1 MTLTPGTKLGPY
13 EILAAIG
20 AGGMGEVYKAK
31 DTRLDR
37 FVAIKVLPE
46 DFAKNPDSL
55 ARFEREAKAVA
66 ALNHTNITGIFDIGH
81 VDDTAYAVM
90 ELLEGET
97 LRARLLQGGLTP
109 RKAIELAIQMAQGLA
124 AAHNKGVIHRD
135 LKPDNLWITTEGR
148 LKILDFGLA
157 KQVVPAGRGSQSY
170 LATEA
175 VSPGHVLHTE
185 EGVILGTMGYMS
197 PEQVRGETVDA
208 RSDIFSFGAVL
219 FEMLTGRK
227 AFARE
232 TASDTMAAILRDD
245 PPEMDESGKSIPP
258 ALRRIIDHCL
268 EKLPA
273 RRFHDADDLAFALE
287 NLSTGSTDGRTFDG
301 SGAHSASSLSTPIA
315 LGFNGSWRQGWPWVT
330 LAGLA
335 VAAALLWIWGVPK
348 SHSGITYRQRSFRP
362 QAIFQAAFAPDGET
376 IIYSAALEGNVPELF
391 MIRPEYAEPQSLGLP
406 RTHLLSIS
414 SKGEL
419 AVLTN
424 ARYINHRLFTGTL
437 ARVSLGGTAPRE
449 ILEGVRQAA
458 WSPDGAE
465 LAIIRMVNG
474 KDRLEFPIGKVLLE
488 TTGYLSDLR
497 VSPKGDRI
505 ALFEHP
511 AQFDDRGSVI
521 AVDRAGK
528 RTVLSAGYSAEE
540 GLSWSQSGDEVLFSA
555 TAEGSGFTLYGV
567 NLSGHRRI
575 ALMSAGG
582 LTMHDVS
589 RTGRWLV
596 TRDDKGW
603 GISVQAPGAN
613 AERDLSWLDG
623 SSSPW
628 LSGDGRKL
636 LFSDYSSTAGSNY
649 QVCLRTTDGGPVTRL
664 GEGDGYGL
672 SPDGKWALAIIYTP
686 PQILIHPTGPGET
699 RRLPFGSLEAVQV
712 ARWCP
717 DGKRILIEGNEAGKA
732 SRCFVQDVSG
742 GSAKPVT
749 PEGTAKGMV
758 SPDGL
763 KILYS
768 TSGGSYSIQP
778 IGGGSAQPVPGLT
791 AEDQVSLWSA
801 DGLSLY
807 TSRGADIPL
816 RIERLDISSGQR
828 VLVREVAPTN
838 RMGILHLSGV
848 ALADD
853 TKSYAYGYL
862 KMMSKIFVVEGAR

>member
-1 MTLTPGTKLGPY
+1 MTLAPGTKLGPY

-66 ALNHTNITGIFDIGH
+66 SLNHPNITGIFDIGRME
-81 VDDTAYAVM
+81 DTAYAVM
-90 ELLEGET
+90 ELLEGES
-97 LRARLLQGGLTP
+97 LRTRLLQGALTP
-109 RKAIELAIQMAQGLA
+109 RTAIELAVQMAHGLA
-124 AAHNKGVIHRD
+124 AAHDKGVIHRD
-135 LKPDNLWITTEGR
+135 LKPDNLWITKDGR

-157 KQVVPAGRGSQSY
+157 KQVAPAGRGSQSY

-185 EGVILGTMGYMS
+185 EGMIMGTMGYMS

-227 AFARE
+227 AFARD

-245 PPEMDESGKSIPP
+245 PQEGDESGKVIPP

-268 EKLPA
+268 EKLPS

-287 NLSTGSTDGRTFDG
+287 NLSTGSLDGRSFDG
-301 SGAHSASSLSTPIA
+301 SGTHAASNLSIPLP
-315 LGFNGSWRQGWPWVT
+315 LGLRGSWRQGWPWLA

-335 VAAALLWIWGVPK
+335 IAAALVWIWGAPK
-348 SHSGITYRQRSFRP
+348 SNSGVTFLQRSFRP

-376 IIYSAALEGNVPELF
+376 IIYSGATEGNVPELF
-391 MIRPEYAEPQSLGLP
+391 MIRPEYPEPQSMGLP

-424 ARYINHRLFTGTL
+424 ARYVNHRLFTGTL

-474 KDRLEFPIGKVLLE
+474 KDRLEFPIGKVLYE

-511 AQFDDRGSVI
+511 AQFDDRGSIIV
-521 AVDRAGK
+521 VDLAGK
-528 RTVLSAGYSAEE
+528 RKILSAGYSAEE
-540 GLSWSQSGDEVLFSA
+540 GLSWSQTGDEVLFSA
-555 TAEGSGFTLYGV
+555 TTEGSGFTIYGI
-567 NLSGHRRI
+567 NLSGHRRV

-603 GISVQAPGAN
+603 GISFQAPGAGV
-613 AERDLSWLDG
+613 ERDLSWLD
-623 SSSPW
+623 SSSFPW
-628 LSGDGRKL
+628 LSRDGRKL

-664 GEGDGYGL
+664 GEGDACGL

-699 RRLPFGSLEAVQV
+699 RHLPFGNLEAVQV

-717 DGKRILIEGNEAGKA
+717 DGKRILIEGNEVGKA
-732 SRCFVQDVSG
+732 SRCFVQEISG
-742 GSAKPVT
+742 GPAKPAT
-749 PEGTAKGMV
+749 PEGTVKGLV

-768 TSGGSYSIQP
+768 TTGATYFIQP
-778 IGGGSAQPVPGLT
+778 IGGGTAQPVPGLT
-791 AEDQVSLWSA
+791 AEDQVNLWSA
-801 DGLSLY
+801 DGRTLY
-807 TSRGADIPL
+807 ISRGTDIPL
-816 RIERLDISSGQR
+816 RIETLDISSGHR
-828 VLVREVAPTN
+828 LLVREVAPTN
-838 RMGILHLSGV
+838 RVGILHISGV
-848 ALADD
+848 ALGDD
-853 TKSYAYGYL
+853 AKSHAYGYL
-862 KMMSKIFVVEGAR
+862 KMTSKIFMVEGAR